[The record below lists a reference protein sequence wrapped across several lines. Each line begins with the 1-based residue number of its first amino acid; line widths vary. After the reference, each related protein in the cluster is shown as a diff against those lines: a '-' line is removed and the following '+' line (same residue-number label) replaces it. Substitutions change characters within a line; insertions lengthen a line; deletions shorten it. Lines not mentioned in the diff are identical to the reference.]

1 MTNVAAFSVLALT
14 VGLSLARPSVGRYR
28 INPPSAAVIGACLMI
43 GLGLI
48 SIPAV
53 GAALRVLLFPV
64 LTIISLMIITVLAEH
79 AGFFRLLA
87 YRIAIAAGGDGKRLF
102 TYLFVAGTFTGALFT
117 NDAAVLIFTPLV
129 FNLIEEVE
137 EPSWTIG
144 NKLPYYFA
152 VLYVANVVAVFVISN
167 PINIIVASLFDIQ
180 FLEYTLWMFL
190 PAVVSI
196 VISYIGL
203 RIFFSKSIPAS
214 YRLPQDVENSPA
226 SLRFMRISGAVLVFT
241 LLGLFTG
248 QLTGLPVW
256 IITCSSAIVLLV
268 IYRMSMSGSLIS
280 IGRGVGWD
288 VIIFIV
294 GIFIVANGLRGVG
307 LTDPIGD
314 LISVGTDEGYLPLTT
329 FITAIVA
336 ACTSAVIN
344 NHPTADLMA
353 LTILDLGLSDFDSKM
368 MAFAALI
375 GGDLGPKM
383 LPIGSLAALLWFRM
397 LRTRGVD
404 ISYKMYIKIGIP
416 VSLAAIVMAVL
427 VLNIEIWITR
437 AFF

>member
-1 MTNVAAFSVLALT
+1 LTSVAAFSVLALT

-28 INPPSAAVIGACLMI
+28 INPPSAAVIGAFLMI

-53 GAALRVLLFPV
+53 GGALRVLLFPV
-64 LTIISLMIITVLAEH
+64 LTIISLMIITIVAEL

-102 TYLFVAGTFTGALFT
+102 TYLFVAGTVTGAMFT

-137 EPSWTIG
+137 EPSWSG
-144 NKLPYYFA
+144 ANKLPYYFA
-152 VLYVANVVAVFVISN
+152 VLYIANVVAVFVISN

-196 VISYIGL
+196 VVSYIGL
-203 RIFFSKSIPAS
+203 RIFFRNSIPAT
-214 YRLPQDVENSPA
+214 YRMPQTVVHNPA
-226 SLRFMRISGAVLVFT
+226 SQRFWRISGAVLVLT

-256 IITCSSAIVLLV
+256 IITCSGAIALLV
-268 IYRMSMSGSLIS
+268 VYRISVGGSMIP
-280 IGRGVGWD
+280 IGRGIGWD

-307 LTDPIGD
+307 LTNSIGD
-314 LISVGTDEGYLPLTT
+314 LISIGIDQQNLPLATS
-329 FITAIVA
+329 ITAFVA
-336 ACTSAVIN
+336 AGTSAVIN
-344 NHPTADLMA
+344 NHPTADMMA
-353 LTILDLGLSDFDSKM
+353 LTIRDLGLSDFDSKM
-368 MAFAALI
+368 MAFSALI

-404 ISYKMYIKIGIP
+404 ISYTMYIKIGIP
-416 VSLAAIVMAVL
+416 VSLAAIVMAVF

-437 AFF
+437 SFF